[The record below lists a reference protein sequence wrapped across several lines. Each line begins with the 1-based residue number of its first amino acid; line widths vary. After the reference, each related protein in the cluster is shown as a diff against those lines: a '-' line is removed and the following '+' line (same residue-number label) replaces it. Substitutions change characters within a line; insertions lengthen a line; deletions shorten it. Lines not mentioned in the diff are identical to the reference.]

1 MKILSYVF
9 VILFSLNEKLNGWD
23 VFWVFFCFRVFVFE
37 NEESGLNYNVDMV
50 YISMCLYMF
59 IIILVDE
66 KIER

>member
-1 MKILSYVF
+1 MFATLS
-9 VILFSLNEKLNGWD
+9 SLNEKPNGRD
-23 VFWVFFCFRVFVFE
+23 VFWVFSCSRASASE

-50 YISMCLYMF
+50 HTSMCSYMF